1 MSGSRLWALF
11 LMCAGLVLAG
21 VSPHRVF
28 SQPSRYDDEKASLQ
42 ELDTRAAPT
51 LPGAVRTPLTAFE
64 SPVDPETYFLGPSD
78 ILSVNLWISPPV
90 SFTLPVT
97 PEGTLIIPTVGEVHV
112 GGLTLAKAKELVRR
126 EVRKKYVSGEGS
138 ATLIAPRP
146 IVVMVTGNV
155 LMPGLYTLT
164 AVDRAHRAIEE
175 ANKMTRPDP
184 KLAFKELMA
193 RMSTRNVVLKH
204 RDGTI
209 SRVDIEKFLAT
220 REDVWNPFLRE
231 GDVVIVPRKS
241 DKRNLIG
248 VYGEVNSPGRYEF
261 VPGDSLKDLIQL
273 AQGFTRHARL
283 DSVLFYRLDRDG
295 STMATSVID
304 AEGILQGRA
313 VDVALEPGDR
323 VVLQSVPDFREDY
336 RVTVLGQVLQPG
348 TYPITRNTTRLS
360 EIIQRAG
367 GFTEFASLHA
377 AYVSRNRA
385 HSRGWDLDSLQAMRG
400 RRLDDDFG
408 YFVNETELVIR
419 QEYVSVD
426 FVKLFVERD
435 STQDILLQSEDTV
448 YVPSM
453 RNTVYV
459 YGQVIAPGHVPYVPG
474 KEAYFYIQQAGGF
487 GESAQDE
494 NVQVVKAKNRQ
505 WLNPDETVVEEGDY
519 IWVPRDPERPFGYY
533 LGIIA
538 QSATIISVAMSVI
551 ILATQAGK

>member
-1 MSGSRLWALF
+1 L
-11 LMCAGLVLAG
+11 
-21 VSPHRVF
+21 
-28 SQPSRYDDEKASLQ
+28 DNEKTSLD
-42 ELDTRAAPT
+42 ELDTKAVPT
-51 LPGAVRTPLTAFE
+51 LPGSVRTPLTAFE
-64 SPVDPETYFLGPSD
+64 SPVDPEEYFLGPSD

-90 SFTLPVT
+90 SFTLTVT
-97 PEGTLIIPTVGEVHV
+97 PEGTLIIPTVGEIHV
-112 GGLTLAKAKELVRR
+112 EGLPLARAKELVRG
-126 EVRKKYVSGEGS
+126 EVRKKYVAGETS
-138 ATLIAPRP
+138 VTLIVPRP
-146 IVVMVTGNV
+146 IVVMVTGHV
-155 LMPGLYTLT
+155 LMPGLYELT

-175 ANKMTRPDP
+175 ANKMARPDP
-184 KLAFKELMA
+184 EFSFKELMA

-209 SRVDIEKFLAT
+209 SRVDIDMFLAT
-220 REDVWNPFLRE
+220 REEIWNPFLRE

-248 VYGEVNSPGRYEF
+248 VYGEVNLPGRYEF
-261 VPGDSLKDLIQL
+261 VPGDSLEALIEL

-283 DSVLFYRLDRDG
+283 DSVLFYRLDRGG
-295 STMATSVID
+295 SNMTTRVVD
-304 AEGILQGRA
+304 VEGILQGQA

-323 VVLQSVPDFREDY
+323 VVIQSIPDFREDY

-360 EIIQRAG
+360 EIIRRAG
-367 GFTEFASLHA
+367 DFTEFASLHS
-377 AYVSRNRA
+377 AYVSRNRS
-385 HSRGWDLDSLQAMRG
+385 HTRGWDLDSLQAMRG

-408 YFVNETELVIR
+408 YFVNETEIVIR

-426 FVKLFVERD
+426 FVKLFVEQD

-459 YGQVIAPGHVPYVPG
+459 YGQVLAPGHIPYTPG
-474 KEAYFYIQQAGGF
+474 RDVSFYIQRAGGF
-487 GESAQDE
+487 GESAQDD

-505 WLNPDETVVEEGDY
+505 WLNPEETAVEEGDY

-533 LGIIA
+533 LGIVA
-538 QSATIISVAMSVI
+538 QSAAIVSVAMSVI
-551 ILATQAGK
+551 ILATQAGR